1 MKPSLT
7 IGIEEEYQTIDPETR
22 DLRSHIEAEMISKGK
37 TLLKEA
43 VKAEMHQSVVE
54 IGTGVCHSIQEASEQ
69 LKSLRGQ
76 ICNLAR
82 QNGLHLAASGTH
94 PFADWRKQEIYPD
107 DRYKTIVQ
115 DLKMVARANLIFG
128 LHVHVGVEDRETGI
142 QLMNAARYFLP
153 HILALSTNSPFWLGM
168 DTGLKSYRC
177 KVFDKFPRTNI
188 PDYFPSYGEYERFV
202 GLLVKTNCIDN
213 AKKIWWD
220 IRPHPNFPTL
230 EFRICDVPMRADETV
245 AIAALIQAT
254 IAKLYKLHEANQGF
268 RLYRRA
274 LIMENKWRALRYGL
288 DGKIIDFGKQTEVP
302 VRDLIY
308 EFLDFVDDVVDEL
321 GSRNEINYIHR
332 ILKEGTGADRQLRVF
347 QETGDLTKVVDYIVS
362 ETGAGLGSE
371 TTAAAGAA
379 GATQ

>member
-22 DLRSHIEAEMISKGK
+22 DLRSHIDTEILSQGK
-37 TLLKEA
+37 ILLKEA

-54 IGTGVCHSIQEASEQ
+54 VGTGICSNIKNASKE
-69 LKSLRGQ
+69 LKCLRTE
-76 ICNLAR
+76 IVNLAKK
-82 QNGLHLAASGTH
+82 NGLGLASAGTH
-94 PFADWRKQEIYPD
+94 PFANWRNQEIYPD
-107 DRYKTIVQ
+107 KRYEVIVE

-128 LHVHVGVEDRETGI
+128 LHVHIGVEDREVAI
-142 QLMNAARYFLP
+142 HLMNAARYFLP
-153 HILALSTNSPFWLGM
+153 HILALSTNSPFWQGM

-188 PDYFPSYGEYERFV
+188 PDYFPSWGEYDRFV
-202 GLLVKTNCIDN
+202 SLLVRTGCIDN

-230 EFRICDVPMRADETV
+230 EFRICDVPMRADETI

-254 IAKLYKLHEANQGF
+254 VAKLYKLHAANQGF

-288 DGKIIDFGKQTEVP
+288 DGKLIDFGKESEVP

-308 EFLDFVDDVVDEL
+308 EYLKFVDDVVDEL
-321 GSRNEINYIHR
+321 GSREEVNYIHR
-332 ILKEGTGADRQLRVF
+332 ILDHGTGADRQLRVF
-347 QETGDLTKVVDYIVS
+347 QETGDLTKVVDYMMY
-362 ETGAGLGSE
+362 ETKAEISTE
-371 TTAAAGAA
+371 VATTGAA
-379 GATQ
+379 G

>member
-22 DLRSHIEAEMISKGK
+22 DLRSHIDTEILSKGK
-37 TLLKEA
+37 KLLKEA

-54 IGTGVCHSIQEASEQ
+54 VGTGVCADIKGAAKEI
-69 LKSLRGQ
+69 KCLRNE
-76 ICNLAR
+76 IVNLAR
-82 QNGLHLAASGTH
+82 QNGLGLASAGTH
-94 PFADWRKQEIYPD
+94 PFAHWRDQEIYPD
-107 DRYKTIVQ
+107 KRYEVIVE

-128 LHVHVGVEDRETGI
+128 LHVHIGVEDREVAI
-142 QLMNAARYFLP
+142 HLMNAARYFLP
-153 HILALSTNSPFWLGM
+153 HILALSTNSPFWQGM

-188 PDYFPSYGEYERFV
+188 PDYFPSWGEYDRFV
-202 GLLVKTNCIDN
+202 SLLVKTGCIDN

-230 EFRICDVPMRADETV
+230 EFRICDVPMRADETI

-288 DGKIIDFGKQTEVP
+288 DGKLIDFGKEAEVP

-308 EFLDFVDDVVDEL
+308 QYLEFVDDVVDEL
-321 GSRNEINYIHR
+321 GSRDEVNYIHR
-332 ILKEGTGADRQLRVF
+332 ILENGTGADRQLRVF
-347 QETGDLTKVVDYIVS
+347 HETGDLTKVVDYMMYETQAEISS
-362 ETGAGLGSE
+362 EV
-371 TTAAAGAA
+371 AASAA
-379 GATQ
+379 S

>member
-1 MKPSLT
+1 MRPSLT
-7 IGIEEEYQTIDPETR
+7 IGIEEEYQTIDPATR
-22 DLRSHIEAEMISKGK
+22 DLRSHIDTEIISQGK
-37 TLLKEA
+37 LLLKEA

-54 IGTGVCHSIQEASEQ
+54 IGTGVCRDVRDASRE
-69 LKSLRGQ
+69 LKDLRLQ
-76 ICNLAR
+76 IVALAKK
-82 QNGLHLAASGTH
+82 NGLRLASAGTH
-94 PFADWRKQEIYPD
+94 PFADWRKQDIYPD
-107 DRYKTIVQ
+107 ERYTIIVQ

-128 LHVHVGVEDRETGI
+128 LHVHVGVEDRETSI
-142 QLMNAARYFLP
+142 HLMNAARYFLP
-153 HILALSTNSPFWLGM
+153 HILALSTNSPFWQGM

-188 PDYFPSYGEYERFV
+188 PDYFTSWAEYQSFV
-202 GLLVKTNCIDN
+202 DLLVKTNCIDN

-230 EFRICDVPMRADETV
+230 EFRICDVPMRADETI

-254 IAKLYKLHEANQGF
+254 VAKLYKLHEANQGF

-288 DGKIIDFGKQTEVP
+288 DGKLIDFGKSIEVP

-308 EFLDFVDDVVDEL
+308 EYLHFVDDVVDEL

-332 ILKEGTGADRQLRVF
+332 ILEHGTGADRQLRIF
-347 QETGDLTKVVDYIVS
+347 QETGDLTKVVDYIIY
-362 ETGAGLGSE
+362 ETE
-371 TTAAAGAA
+371 AALVPEPAEAGAA
-379 GATQ
+379 G